1 MVPKA
6 QASCPRVGE
15 VWLCHTLG
23 TGRKQ
28 LLVLPAVGLEVGRE
42 AASTPGGE
50 AAYRKAHES
59 GSGLRALVMALSHCC
74 R

>member
-15 VWLCHTLG
+15 VWLCHTLRA
-23 TGRKQ
+23 GRKQ

-42 AASTPGGE
+42 AASTGSE
-50 AAYRKAHES
+50 AAFREAHES
-59 GSGLRALVMALSHCC
+59 GPGLRALVMALSHS
-74 R
+74 RR